1 MKKALLLLLIAAV
14 STTVFAE
21 GNTPDITILQGTWT
35 GSLAVGGATLRIVF
49 HVDLGPGGA
58 TATMDSPDQGVKG
71 IPVASVSLD
80 GSRLVFDVRKIGGS
94 FEGSMDPGGMRVT
107 GFWKQGG
114 AELPLILE
122 KADDSAKGQ
131 AEAAPSAAPQTAAA
145 RMNRPQ
151 TPRPPFPYAS
161 REVSVDSAGGLRLS
175 GTLCLPAGNGP
186 FPAAILVTGSGQ
198 QDRDETILGHKP
210 FLVIVDYLARRGI
223 ATLRLDDR
231 GAGGSTGDFGASTTF
246 DFAQDAE
253 AAITFLRRDASVDP
267 LRVGIIGH
275 SEGGIIA
282 AIVASRDHGLA
293 FAVLLAGP
301 GIPGEKL
308 LYLQNAAIARASGVS
323 EAVIA
328 DANAKNALLYAI
340 AMGKDEPSFQQA
352 KVLEV
357 YRGMLPQGAPQVQ
370 ITALETQAKQTADQ
384 LLSPWFRTFLALDPA
399 PYLEKVRIP
408 LLAMVGSKDL
418 QVPAEANLS
427 AIKAA
432 MAVAGNRKY
441 SGLELAGLN
450 HLFQTAGTGLPGEYG
465 DLVETFAPRALEE
478 LGNWITAVVR

>member
-21 GNTPDITILQGTWT
+21 GNPPDTTILQGTWT

-49 HVDLGPGGA
+49 HVDTGPGGA

-94 FEGSMDPGGMRVT
+94 FEGSMDSGGMRVT

-114 AELPLILE
+114 AKLPLALE
-122 KADDSAKGQ
+122 KTAATSKGQ
-131 AEAAPSAAPQTAAA
+131 SGTESPAAA

-175 GTLCLPAGNGP
+175 GTLCLPGGTGP

-210 FLVIVDYLARRGI
+210 FLVIADYLARRGI

-253 AAITFLRRDASVDP
+253 AGIAFLRRDASVDP

-282 AIVASRDHGLA
+282 AIIASRDPGLA

-301 GIPGEKL
+301 GIAGEKL
-308 LYLQNAAIARASGVS
+308 LYLQNAAIARAAGAS
-323 EAVIA
+323 EAAIA

-340 AMGKDEPSFQQA
+340 AMGKDEPSVQQA

-357 YRGMLPQGAPQVQ
+357 YRGMLPQGASPAQ

-399 PYLEKVRIP
+399 PCLEKVRIP
-408 LLAMVGSKDL
+408 LLAMVGSRDL
-418 QVPAEANLS
+418 QVPAEANLE
-427 AIKAA
+427 AIGAA
-432 MAVAGNRKY
+432 MAKAGNSRYKA
-441 SGLELAGLN
+441 LELAGLN
-450 HLFQTAGTGLPGEYG
+450 HLFQTAGTGLPAEYG
-465 DLVETFAPRALEE
+465 DLEETFAPRALEE
-478 LGNWITAVVR
+478 LGNWIAAVVL